1 MRLKGGCP
9 SVFSR
14 CGSEL
19 RALAA
24 AGCAAEL
31 VPGVSSALAAPLFA
45 GMPLATRASTWDTHH
60 AQSTLQCWLGQAHHL
75 HERTRSMLYTHT
87 IRCGLQPMLSAKDAA
102 CSPAPELLSADQA
115 SLADADCKYCR
126 VLQASP

>member
-45 GMPLATRASTWDTHH
+45 GTPLATRLYPEYSPCAEHS
-60 AQSTLQCWLGQAHHL
+60 AMLVGQSPDL
-75 HERTRSMLYTHT
+75 HERIRSMQH
-87 IRCGLQPMLSAKDAA
+87 
-102 CSPAPELLSADQA
+102 
-115 SLADADCKYCR
+115 
-126 VLQASP
+126 

>member
-1 MRLKGGCP
+1 MPVLLPIAGRSAHGCMQTHNTSLPQGRQHKDLYNLNLHARILSQAPAVLAMGMQDHKRLLHKPAAVLQGKDVVRLKGGCP

-45 GMPLATRASTWDTHH
+45 GMPPATP
-60 AQSTLQCWLGQAHHL
+60 
-75 HERTRSMLYTHT
+75 LYA
-87 IRCGLQPMLSAKDAA
+87 GM
-102 CSPAPELLSADQA
+102 
-115 SLADADCKYCR
+115 
-126 VLQASP
+126 

>member
-1 MRLKGGCP
+1 MAVCRHIALSCHRADSPNQTYMLDLHESGMSWAPAVLATGMQDCMRLLHSLAMVLQGRSVVRLKGGCP

-45 GMPLATRASTWDTHH
+45 GMPLATP
-60 AQSTLQCWLGQAHHL
+60 
-75 HERTRSMLYTHT
+75 LYA
-87 IRCGLQPMLSAKDAA
+87 GM
-102 CSPAPELLSADQA
+102 
-115 SLADADCKYCR
+115 
-126 VLQASP
+126 

>member
-14 CGSEL
+14 CAGEL

-45 GMPLATRASTWDTHH
+45 GMP
-60 AQSTLQCWLGQAHHL
+60 QA
-75 HERTRSMLYTHT
+75 
-87 IRCGLQPMLSAKDAA
+87 RCLVPGYAPCSELSARLLGPSQ
-102 CSPAPELLSADQA
+102 SPA
-115 SLADADCKYCR
+115 
-126 VLQASP
+126 